1 MKTNEKTV
9 TDNDCSKRVSLESR
23 KRISLV
29 SSKLPLRC
37 LTCCVNASNAD
48 LAGNL
53 ITLRCLKKK
62 EREENS
68 ELYLWAPL
76 RSGESRGF
84 ERI

>member
-29 SSKLPLRC
+29 SSKL
-37 LTCCVNASNAD
+37 NASNAD

-53 ITLRCLKKK
+53 VTLRCLKKK

-68 ELYLWAPL
+68 ELYL
-76 RSGESRGF
+76 
-84 ERI
+84 